1 MNSMRNTRSFC
12 KALCLLLCAL
22 MTVPL
27 AACGETR
34 QTQRAVFAMDTAMT
48 LTAYGKMADRGLDAA
63 ESVIKSMD
71 AMLDPELETSTV
83 YAINHAQGSSTVVSG
98 QIADMLSKAHGIY
111 QKTKAYNSSAVGMLD
126 LTLYPLIKKWG
137 FVDSKY
143 YVPNDA
149 EIQEQLARCCF
160 DQMVLSSFPTSG
172 AYSVTI
178 PSYGELSFASCAKG
192 SASQNAIDAMR
203 QAGVTSGIISLGGNV
218 QTLGLKPDG
227 SDWNVAIQDPNN
239 TASYLGVISVG
250 ECAVVTSGSYQ
261 RFFEDGKG
269 NTYHHLISPTTGYP
283 ANNTLLSCT
292 VITEDGT
299 MADRLS
305 TAMFVL
311 GETNAL
317 NYWRSN
323 GGFEMILVTKSN
335 EIICTKGLMERF
347 TISND
352 TYTLTYKE

>member
-1 MNSMRNTRSFC
+1 MKNTGSFS
-12 KALCLLLCAL
+12 KTLSIGLCLLML
-22 MTVPL
+22 VPL
-27 AACGETR
+27 TACGETR
-34 QTQRAVFAMDTAMT
+34 EVQTTVYAMDTVMT
-48 LTAYGKMADRGLDAA
+48 LTAYGKQAEKGLEAA
-63 ESVIKSMD
+63 ESIIKSMD

-83 YAINHAQGSSTVVSG
+83 YAINHAQGGSTVVSG
-98 QIADMLSKAHGIY
+98 QVADMLSKAYGIY
-111 QKTKAYNSSAVGMLD
+111 QKSKAYNSSAIGMLD

-143 YVPNDA
+143 YTPNDA
-149 EIQEQLARCCF
+149 EIQEQLARTCF
-160 DQMVLSSFPTSG
+160 DQLVLSSFPTSG
-172 AYSVTI
+172 AYSVTL
-178 PSYGELSFASCAKG
+178 PSYGELSFACCAKG
-192 SASQNAIDAMR
+192 CAAQNAIGSMR

-227 SDWNVAIQDPNN
+227 SNWNVAIQDPNN

-250 ECAVVTSGSYQ
+250 ECAVVTSGGYQ
-261 RFFEDGKG
+261 RFFTDAKG

-292 VITEDGT
+292 VIAEDGT
-299 MADRLS
+299 MADCLS
-305 TAMFVL
+305 TAMFVM

-317 NYWRSN
+317 NYWRAN

-335 EIICTKGLMERF
+335 EVICTKGLMEDF